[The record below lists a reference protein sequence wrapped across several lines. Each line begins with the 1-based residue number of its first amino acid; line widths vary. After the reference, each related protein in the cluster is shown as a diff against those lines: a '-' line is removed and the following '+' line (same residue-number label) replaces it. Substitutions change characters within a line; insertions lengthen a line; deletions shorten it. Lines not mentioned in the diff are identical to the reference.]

1 MLSSKSLENIL
12 VVLKTVNEAPTSH
25 ASLHSD
31 FSVDAILF
39 GNPKDPPDNLNS

>member
-12 VVLKTVNEAPTSH
+12 VVLNAPKSH

-39 GNPKDPPDNLNS
+39 GNPKDPPDN